1 MTRINATPDRAKKSK
16 QDMDLGVAPLQVPV
30 AKNLDRVFDH
40 SVKGLSCTP
49 ATISRPPPG
58 FSMPVWSTTSVQPT
72 PVVVPPVP
80 AASASTETSHNA
92 LQHTDL
98 GNLVQV
104 FAPVAGP
111 ERDLA
116 RFVTPDISRENII
129 PPGID
134 ILRANP
140 YIQQLVEQWVSLLE
154 AKMKNELT
162 QGNNCKKNGR
172 YNTADNSCSPPHLK
186 WPNESCLMGSVRK
199 QTAYDDLTLGQFVVG
214 FVSNPE
220 TNSLDVRRSM
230 LAELVET
237 VKLAENLSWSIGRGA
252 FAVTMHKVEEEA
264 TVWADS
270 RYFAENRLTY
280 SQTAVFNS
288 LVTMSHKTGPQ
299 AAQSGNMKHILC
311 KWYIRGSCPHSSD
324 HLDSTGATT
333 F

>member
-1 MTRINATPDRAKKSK
+1 M
-16 QDMDLGVAPLQVPV
+16 
-30 AKNLDRVFDH
+30 
-40 SVKGLSCTP
+40 
-49 ATISRPPPG
+49 
-58 FSMPVWSTTSVQPT
+58 QPT

-80 AASASTETSHNA
+80 ATSASTETSHNA
-92 LQHTDL
+92 LQHTDEF
-98 GNLVQV
+98 GNLVKV

-116 RFVTPDISRENII
+116 AFVPPEISRENII
-129 PPGID
+129 PPGMD

-140 YIQQLVEQWVSLLE
+140 YIQQLVEQRVSLLE
-154 AKMKNELT
+154 AKMKNECY
-162 QGNNCKKNGR
+162 NRKKSGR
-172 YNTADNSCSPPHLK
+172 YNTADNSCAPPHLK
-186 WPNESCLMGSVRK
+186 WPNELCLMGSVRK

-214 FVSNPE
+214 FVSNVLE
-220 TNSLDVRRSM
+220 TSSPDVRRRM

-299 AAQSGNMKHILC
+299 AAQSGNMKHIVC
-311 KWYIRGSCPHSSD
+311 KWYNEGSCPHSSD